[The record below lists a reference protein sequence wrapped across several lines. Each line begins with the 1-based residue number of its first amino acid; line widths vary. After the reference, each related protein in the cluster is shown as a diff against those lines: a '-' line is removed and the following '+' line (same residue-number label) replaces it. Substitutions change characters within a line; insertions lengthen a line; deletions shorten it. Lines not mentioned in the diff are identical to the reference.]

1 MKILAGILG
10 IIAGAWTFV
19 LSWAAIVAGVFLEGL
34 FPDFPHLME
43 IGVIALILSAIAVFG
58 GVLAFF
64 KPRIGGYCML
74 IGSVGAIILTV
85 FFAINGHAAVEAILP
100 MIVLIAG
107 GVLALAKGR

>member
-1 MKILAGILG
+1 VKYLAGILG

-34 FPDFPHLME
+34 FADVTYLAT
-43 IGVIALILSAIAVFG
+43 IGLIALILSPIAVFG

-74 IGSVGAIILTV
+74 IGSVGAILLMVVLID
-85 FFAINGHAAVEAILP
+85 GYAVVAAILP
-100 MIVLIAG
+100 MIALIAG
-107 GVLALAKGR
+107 GVLALTKGR